1 MDATKAD
8 TEIAVNNLNYRGIM
22 ILSVLVSDKIPKRIL
37 LEKTNAAVDL
47 KLRDQQVG
55 FRLNTIC
62 SDVIGSLCI
71 INEQSL

>member
-1 MDATKAD
+1 MTGSDEIPLDATKAD

-22 ILSVLVSDKIPKRIL
+22 ILSVLVR
-37 LEKTNAAVDL
+37 TNAAVDL
-47 KLRDQQVG
+47 KLSDKQVG
-55 FRLNTIC
+55 FRLNSIC